1 MIAVI
6 VTGGLGF
13 VVAAETQHGSDL
25 LRSKSELS
33 HSSVTAAA
41 QRSAAARDQAASRS
55 FSRSAPPASP
65 TTTASPTPSQRP
77 TVKKASPVAGL
88 SEAQMEN
95 ARIIV
100 EVGLELG
107 IPRYGLIIAVATA
120 MQESNLLN
128 LASGAVPES
137 RQYPHQGIGWDHDSV
152 GLFQQRSST
161 GWGPV
166 RDLMRPEY
174 AAEKFYKALQK
185 VPNWERLSLTQAAQA
200 VQKSAFPN
208 AYAKHESRATAVVD
222 ALLP

>member
-1 MIAVI
+1 MIAI
-6 VTGGLGF
+6 ILTGGLGF
-13 VVAAETQHGSDL
+13 VVADETHHGSEARHISPDL
-25 LRSKSELS
+25 HE
-33 HSSVTAAA
+33 
-41 QRSAAARDQAASRS
+41 SAAHREVAANRHAASRGT
-55 FSRSAPPASP
+55 SRATPQASS
-65 TTTASPTPSQRP
+65 TALPSRTPSPSP
-77 TVKKASPVAGL
+77 TVKRVAPVAGL
-88 SEAQMEN
+88 TEAQMEN

-100 EVGLELG
+100 EVGLKRG

-128 LASGAVPES
+128 LANGAVPES
-137 RQYPHQGIGWDHDSV
+137 TRYPHQGIGWDHDSV

-174 AAEKFYKALQK
+174 AAEKFFAALEA
-185 VPNWERLSLTQAAQA
+185 VPNWQRLSLTQAAQA

-208 AYAKHESRATAVVD
+208 AYARHESRATAVVD